1 MKKLSLI
8 IMLFSMSLFS
18 YGQTGHLMGGIG
30 SVNTSMGG
38 AATGQPLDI
47 SGAIQWNPAS
57 ISAFD
62 HNTLNVDMGLFFAS
76 PKLSSSIPANMMY
89 AGSPEVKGTTE
100 DQKGVSPLPSAAML
114 WANPD
119 SKFTYA
125 FSVFGVSGFG
135 VDFPQETNLPVD
147 ASGNPNPQWDPSNS
161 NPITY
166 PQNMNGFGHIKS
178 NYMLMQIGVTVAYQL
193 TDQLSIGLAPTFNY
207 AALELAPNPTT
218 NPDMAKGYPVAAQTN
233 TTGFG
238 GQVGIFYDSKKGFK
252 AGISCKT
259 KQNLSPLKFKNTY
272 LDDSSAPDNEFD
284 MDFPAILSV
293 GLGYST
299 ETIDFAVDYRMVD
312 YENTNGFSEKG
323 WVIAKDGPMAGYPTG
338 AVKGF
343 GWKNMSIISAG
354 IQYKGIDKLPIRI
367 GYTYSTNPIDEE
379 LAFFSVSAP
388 AVITSA
394 FQLGLT
400 YEASQKI
407 KINAV
412 YHHGSSG
419 EATTGTLMSPV
430 PTDFGG
436 PWHAQNNP
444 LGKIPGTTVSY
455 EMTTDLIMVGMTYT
469 FIK

>member
-1 MKKLSLI
+1 MKKLPLFIILLSISL
-8 IMLFSMSLFS
+8 LT

-47 SGAIQWNPAS
+47 SGTIQWNPAS
-57 ISAFD
+57 ISGFD
-62 HNTLNVDMGLFFAS
+62 QTVLNIDMGLFFAS
-76 PKLSSSIPANMMY
+76 PNLSSSIPANMMY
-89 AGSPEVKGTTE
+89 AGSPEVKGTTKDE
-100 DQKGVSPLPSAAML
+100 KGVSPLPSVAIVL
-114 WANPD
+114 GNPD
-119 SKFTYA
+119 SKLTYGL
-125 FSVFGVSGFG
+125 SIFGVSGFG
-135 VDFPQETNLPVD
+135 VDFPEETNLPVD
-147 ASGNPNPQWDPSNS
+147 ASGNPNPQWNPNNS

-166 PQNMNGFGHIKS
+166 PQSMGGFGHIKS
-178 NYMLMQIGVTVAYQL
+178 NYMLMQVGFTVAYQL

-218 NPDMAKGYPVAAQTN
+218 NPDMSKGYPTAQQTG

-238 GQVGIFYDSKKGFK
+238 GQVGVFYDSQKGFK
-252 AGISCKT
+252 AGISYKS

-284 MDFPAILSV
+284 MDFPAIFSV
-293 GLGYST
+293 GLGYSND
-299 ETIDFAVDYRMVD
+299 ILDFALDYRLVD
-312 YENTNGFSEKG
+312 YENTNGFSQKG
-323 WVIAKDGPMAGYPTG
+323 WVIAKTGPMTGYPTG

-343 GWKNMSIISAG
+343 GWKNMSVISAG

-367 GYTYSTNPIDEE
+367 GYTYNTNPIDEE

-400 YEASQKI
+400 YEASEKI

-419 EATTGTLMSPV
+419 EATEGTLMSPV
-430 PTDFGG
+430 PTAFGG
-436 PWHAQNNP
+436 PWDAQNNP
-444 LGKIPGTTVSY
+444 LGKIPGTKVSY
-455 EMTTDLIMVGMTYT
+455 EMTTDLVMIGMTYS
-469 FIK
+469 FLK